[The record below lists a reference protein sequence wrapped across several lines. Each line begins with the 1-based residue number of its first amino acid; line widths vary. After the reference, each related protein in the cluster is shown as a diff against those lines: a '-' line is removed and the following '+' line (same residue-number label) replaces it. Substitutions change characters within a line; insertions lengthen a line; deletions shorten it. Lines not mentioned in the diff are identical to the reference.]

1 MRGFSVHRLIAI
13 LVAAGMGFAMIA
25 GPEDSFARRKKENID
40 PAQAE
45 FNKLTADAEKS
56 EGFLTVYQTDEKIYV
71 ELPESAFEEE
81 FCLSAQIVHAVG
93 DWGVR
98 GSNTGIDVVRF
109 KKLGDKVQVAKK
121 NVMFRADEDVSIR
134 HAVESTFSD
143 SPILT
148 VELEGKNPKTEG
160 SLADLKGLFSAS
172 TYEILS
178 KRTGFS
184 PEGDG
189 TIVAIYNNP
198 ENLTV
203 QVAYHF
209 KRSPGEHPG
218 GDGFFGNRVGR
229 LPDSRNVGVTVQY
242 DLFRLPENGFRP
254 RPADDRLG
262 VWGQIFKDYTNIDD
276 RDRAFRYNAIRWNVE
291 KTDPSAAVSPAKEP
305 ITFYIDK
312 AVPMDVRPLIREG
325 VLWWNEAFE
334 AVGIS
339 DAVVVKDQPEDADWH
354 PTDIRYSNIYWN
366 ISDDLIF
373 SGLAGPSLINP
384 ITGQVLKANAYLNA
398 EFFSYA
404 RHRYLVYTWW
414 RGPTVGEWEREG
426 GSAFD
431 GLKDGRSS
439 WWDIAAARGEGQ
451 RRRAYLCDYDASFS
465 SQLAFARLLLRSR
478 GLLPPGSSEEDRYAR
493 EAFHELVAHEIGHAL
508 GFGHNFKASRLA
520 KYDDILSGAAGGA
533 ISGSIMDYNPINL
546 PLPGHSP
553 GPFFLTELG
562 EYDRFAVEYLYRPYD
577 HLTPEEEARK
587 LSETAARAETSPG
600 LAFDD
605 GTLSGSDPTS
615 STDDLGDDPLRFAN
629 DRLAM
634 VAEILPQIPVLVL
647 GEGHEYNFIRQAL
660 DAAIFSVSMDYFDLT
675 SRFIGGREI
684 LRIHHKT
691 SVQSEA
697 PSEQLPIT
705 PIPAETQFQALDLIT
720 DRLFADEAYLV
731 DAEFLNQISADLLFD
746 WNYPQ
751 HYARDYDYEARIA
764 WLYGTTLATLLEPR
778 RLSRVKDNEG
788 RFDQGETIFTMP
800 DLFDRL
806 TAGVFEGLERSN
818 ISASAGLPALAASK
832 RRALHRIYVNLL
844 SDLVLSPVSG
854 TPADASVLASAE
866 LKKISARA
874 KRAAGTAGLDR
885 YGTAHLA
892 DLQTRIGRVLD
903 AKIGIAAGE
912 R

>member
-1 MRGFSVHRLIAI
+1 MRGFSPHRLIAA
-13 LVAAGMGFAMIA
+13 LVAVGIGFALIA
-25 GPEDSFARRKKENID
+25 APEDSFARRKKEKVD

-45 FNKLTADAEKS
+45 FDKLTADADKS
-56 EGFLTVYQTDEKIYV
+56 EGFLTVYKTDEKIYV
-71 ELPESAFEEE
+71 ELPETAFEED
-81 FCLSAQIVHAVG
+81 FCLSAQIVGAVG
-93 DWGVR
+93 DWMVR
-98 GSNTGIDVVRF
+98 GSGAGIDVIRF
-109 KKLGDKVQVAKK
+109 KKLGDNVQVSKK
-121 NVMFRADEDVSIR
+121 NIMFRADEDASIH
-134 HAVESTFSD
+134 HAVLNTFSD

-148 VELEGKNPKTEG
+148 AKLEGKNPETGG

-172 TYEILS
+172 TYEVLS
-178 KRTGFS
+178 HRTGFS
-184 PEGDG
+184 TKEEG
-189 TIVAIYNNP
+189 TIVAIHNNP
-198 ENLTV
+198 DNLTV

-209 KRSPGEHPG
+209 KRSPGKHEDG
-218 GDGFFGNRVGR
+218 GGFFGGGVGR

-262 VWGQIFKDYTNIDD
+262 VWGQVFKDYTNIDD

-291 KTDPSAAVSPAKEP
+291 KTDPSATVSPAKEP

-312 AVPMDVRPLIREG
+312 AVPMDVRPLIREA
-325 VLWWNEAFE
+325 VLWWNKAFE
-334 AVGIS
+334 KVGIS
-339 DAVVVKDQPEDADWH
+339 NAVVVKDQPEDADWH

-366 ISDDLIF
+366 LSDDLMF
-373 SGLAGPSLINP
+373 SGLAGPSLTNP

-414 RGPTVGEWEREG
+414 RGPAVGEWEREG
-426 GSAFD
+426 GSAFA
-431 GLKDGRSS
+431 GLHGRSS
-439 WWDIAAARGEGQ
+439 WWDIAAARGEGR

-465 SQLAFARLLLRSR
+465 SQLAFARLLLQSR
-478 GLLPPGSSEEDRYAR
+478 GLLPPGSLEEDRYAR
-493 EAFHELVAHEIGHAL
+493 EAFHELVAHEIGHTL
-508 GFGHNFKASRLA
+508 GFGHNFKASLLS

-546 PLPGHSP
+546 PLPGNTP

-562 EYDRFAVEYLYRPYD
+562 EYDHFAVEYLYQPFD
-577 HLTPEEEARK
+577 DLTPEEERK
-587 LSETAARAETSPG
+587 RLQAIAARAETSPG

-615 STDDLGDDPLRFAN
+615 STDDLGDDPLRFAS

-634 VAEILPQIPVLVL
+634 VAEILPRIPELVL
-647 GEGHEYNFIRQAL
+647 AEGHEYNLIRQAL

-675 SRFIGGREI
+675 SRYIGGREI
-684 LRIHHKT
+684 LRIHHQT
-691 SVQSEA
+691 SAHSEA
-697 PSEQLPIT
+697 PSEQTPIT
-705 PIPAETQFQALDLIT
+705 PISAETQFRALDLIT
-720 DRLFADEAYLV
+720 NRLFADDAYLV

-751 HYARDYDYEARIA
+751 HYAKDYNYEARIS
-764 WLYGTTLATLLEPR
+764 WMYGTTLATVLEPG
-778 RLSRVKDNEG
+778 RLARVKDNEG
-788 RFDQGETIFTMP
+788 RFGDGETIFILP

-806 TAGVFEGLERSN
+806 TAGVFKGLEQGN
-818 ISASAGLPALAASK
+818 ISASAALPALAASK

-844 SDLVLSPVSG
+844 ADMVLSPANG

-866 LKKISARA
+866 LKKITARA
-874 KRAAGTAGLDR
+874 RRAAGTVGLDR
-885 YGTAHLA
+885 YGKAHLA

-903 AKIGIAAGE
+903 AKIGIVAGE